1 MFLWRSKQQAD
12 RLFPER
18 LVDIYIATSHTR
30 EFRVPYW
37 VAALF
42 SILVYLMGI
51 KL

>member
-18 LVDIYIATSHTR
+18 LAFIYIATSHTR

-37 VAALF
+37 VAPLF
-42 SILVYLMGI
+42 SVFVYLIGI